1 MANSTIISELKN
13 KVTKEIL
20 NDEELIKA
28 IDPPNYN
35 DKNWDDS
42 YLINSLET
50 IKAGYTPVIYREHQ
64 NPNLI
69 TKTMTFLTIEVNI
82 PENYNTP
89 EIFKYPLL
97 EIWIVSH
104 NKHNRID
111 NIDGVKDNR
120 NDYVSILLDKKFNGQ
135 IAGIGSLK
143 LVSNL
148 AGIYD
153 DNFVYRRLTFK
164 GIDLSDSICE

>member
-13 KVTKEIL
+13 KVTKAIL

-28 IDPPNYN
+28 IDPPDYN
-35 DKNWDDS
+35 DENWDDS
-42 YLINSLET
+42 YLVNSLET
-50 IKAGYTPVIYREHQ
+50 VDAGYTPVIYREHQ

-69 TKTMTFLTIEVNI
+69 SKTMTFLTIEVNI

-89 EIFKYPLL
+89 EVFKYPQL
-97 EIWIVSH
+97 EIWIISH

-111 NIDGVKDNR
+111 NIKGVKDNR
-120 NDYVSILLDKKFNGQ
+120 NDYISILLDRKFNGQ

-153 DNFVYRRLTFK
+153 DKFVYRRLTFK

>member
-13 KVTKEIL
+13 KVTKEII
-20 NDEELIKA
+20 NDEEIIKA
-28 IDPPNYN
+28 IDPPGME
-35 DKNWDDS
+35 DEDWEES
-42 YLINSLET
+42 YMINSYET

-64 NPNLI
+64 NQNII

-89 EIFKYPLL
+89 EEFKYPQL

-111 NIDGVKDNR
+111 NIKGVRDNR
-120 NDYVSILLDKKFNGQ
+120 NDYLSILLDKKFNG
-135 IAGIGSLK
+135 INAGVGSLK
-143 LVSNL
+143 LVSNT

-153 DNFVYRRLTFK
+153 DTFIYRRLVFK